1 MRTYKYRIYPT
12 NSQIKSL
19 EKTFDLCRFLYNCA
33 LEERISHYKRNKKSL
48 SCFDQQKHLPKVK
61 EELPEFK
68 NVHSQVLYSTLQKLD
83 RSYKAFFRR
92 FKNGEKAGFPRFK
105 GKNRFNSI
113 LYPQSGFSLENI
125 KGKKGSKKATLKLS
139 KIGNIKIVLHRNI
152 KGTIKNCIITKS
164 PANKWYICLVCD
176 NIPKEPI
183 NKTNQEVGIDLGIK
197 NLLALSNNEIINN
210 PKHFNKS
217 KDKLAKKQRKLS
229 KLDWKTNDQR
239 IKRNKAKLS
248 VARQHEKIKNQ
259 RMDFYH
265 KLSKNLV
272 KRFDKIYVEKLN
284 IKDMKSFR
292 VLNREIQNVA
302 WDKFVL
308 MLLYKAESADKEV
321 IQVDPR
327 NTSSMCSG
335 CGDII
340 KKDLSIRIHEC
351 MKCELKIDRDIN
363 AAINIFNRGKSLQND
378 LVRES
383 RDILSELPKA
393 LELI

>member
-139 KIGNIKIVLHRNI
+139 KNGNIKIVLHRNI

-217 KDKLAKKQRKLS
+217 KD
-229 KLDWKTNDQR
+229 
-239 IKRNKAKLS
+239 
-248 VARQHEKIKNQ
+248 
-259 RMDFYH
+259 
-265 KLSKNLV
+265 
-272 KRFDKIYVEKLN
+272 
-284 IKDMKSFR
+284 
-292 VLNREIQNVA
+292 
-302 WDKFVL
+302 
-308 MLLYKAESADKEV
+308 
-321 IQVDPR
+321 
-327 NTSSMCSG
+327 
-335 CGDII
+335 
-340 KKDLSIRIHEC
+340 
-351 MKCELKIDRDIN
+351 
-363 AAINIFNRGKSLQND
+363 
-378 LVRES
+378 
-383 RDILSELPKA
+383 
-393 LELI
+393 